1 MDLNIDLRYLLL
13 PLATL
18 LIPFSLYAYATLT
31 VFLLF
36 VSIKV
41 PLRLHL
47 STGYFDHFQA
57 IDLSVSVTVCFLC
70 LMFMSTP
77 HFWIVN
83 SISMLCVSPWEDL
96 LFDLLKL
103 CFLWS
108 YRTLK
113 AIRIVEF
120 LCIFSHHCRIESQ
133 LSQHEELSYE
143 AFDEEAQVDTEELSC
158 ETYDEETQID
168 QEAGV
173 ELI

>member
-1 MDLNIDLRYLLL
+1 MSS
-13 PLATL
+13 ATSYTT
-18 LIPFSLYAYATLT
+18 IT

-47 STGYFDHFQA
+47 STGYFVHFQA
-57 IDLSVSVTVCFLC
+57 IGLSVSMTVCFLC
-70 LMFMSTP
+70 LMFMSMP

-103 CFLWS
+103 CLWWS

-120 LCIFSHHCRIESQ
+120 LCIFSRHYRIEAQ
-133 LSQHEELSYE
+133 LSQHEKLSYE
-143 AFDEEAQVDTEELSC
+143 AFDEEAQVDREELSC
-158 ETYDEETQID
+158 ETYDEDTN
-168 QEAGV
+168 
-173 ELI
+173 